1 MYSPL
6 PLGEVL
12 IRQSAIKRE
21 DLDKALAAQAASVEE
36 PRPRIGELLIKAG
49 VLNESGL
56 GQGLAAQFGVDYID
70 TFDVEKVNL
79 ELSRRLPYGFA
90 TQHLVMPLERMG
102 RHAVV
107 VICAD
112 PLDTEGLDLVRLQTG
127 AEPVPLIGPR
137 KAVHDLITA
146 VYARRGDLENL
157 VDNLDASEKTVT
169 DLEGEAE
176 KIEDIL
182 SRSGSDDEGPIIQ
195 FVNTVFQQSVRDRA
209 SDIHIE
215 PMEDRVAVRFRVD
228 GLLSEVV
235 KAPKR
240 FQNSIAVRI
249 KIMANL
255 NIAEKRVPQDGRIR
269 FRIAGRDID
278 VRVATAP
285 ASHGE
290 RITMRLLDR
299 NAVLKDLP
307 DLGLA
312 PRNHSIL
319 LQAIHQPHGIVLVTG
334 PTGSGK
340 TTTLYACL
348 NHINTPDKNIL
359 TVEDPVEYQLPGISQ
374 MQVNPKIELT
384 FASGLRSYLRHDPDV
399 VMVGEIRD
407 SETASIAIQA
417 SLTGHLVFSTLHT
430 NDAAGAFSRL
440 IDMGIEPFL
449 VSSSL
454 TLSLAQR
461 LVRRLCQFC
470 KRPYVPSDLE
480 LKQLGFSREAL
491 GPVGGHLYQPTGCSE
506 CNNKGYSGRTAIYE
520 MLEIT
525 NEIRHLVM
533 DRKDAGTIRAKAIEQ
548 GMSSMRQDGAQKVL
562 NGFTSIPE
570 VLRVTVEG

>member
-1 MYSPL
+1 MYSAL
-6 PLGEVL
+6 PIGEVL
-12 IRQSAIKRE
+12 IRQGVLKRE
-21 DLDKALAAQAASVEE
+21 DMDRVLALQAASTES
-36 PRPRIGELLIKAG
+36 PRPRLGEMLIEDKKLDEAQ
-49 VLNESGL
+49 LAK
-56 GQGLAAQFGVDYID
+56 GLAEQFGLEYRDSFDIETID
-70 TFDVEKVNL
+70 M

-90 TQHLVMPLERMG
+90 TKHHIMPLTKG
-102 RHAVV
+102 LGGV
-107 VICAD
+107 VIVACAD
-112 PLDTEGLDLVRLQTG
+112 PLDTIGLDLIRSQTG
-127 AEPVPLIGPR
+127 AEPMPIIGPR
-137 KAVHDLITA
+137 KPVHDLITA
-146 VYARRGDLENL
+146 VYARRGNLENL
-157 VDNLDASEKTVT
+157 ADNLDASEQGVT

-195 FVNTVFQQSVRDRA
+195 FVNTVFQQSMRDRA

-215 PMEDRVAVRFRVD
+215 PMEDRVSVRFRVD

-240 FQNSIAVRI
+240 FQNSITVRI

-299 NAVLKDLP
+299 NSVRKDLP
-307 DLGLA
+307 DLGLS
-312 PRNHSIL
+312 PRNHEIL
-319 LQAIHQPHGIVLVTG
+319 LHAIHQPHGIVLVTG

-348 NHINTPDKNIL
+348 NHINTPEKNIL

-384 FASGLRSYLRHDPDV
+384 FATGLRSYLRHDPDV

-407 SETASIAIQA
+407 SETATIAIQA

-470 KRPYVPSDLE
+470 KRAYVPTDLE
-480 LKQLGFSREAL
+480 LKQLGF
-491 GPVGGHLYQPTGCSE
+491 
-506 CNNKGYSGRTAIYE
+506 
-520 MLEIT
+520 
-525 NEIRHLVM
+525 
-533 DRKDAGTIRAKAIEQ
+533 
-548 GMSSMRQDGAQKVL
+548 GAQ
-562 NGFTSIPE
+562 
-570 VLRVTVEG
+570 RAD